1 MATLINTK
9 VLIVI
14 KTPKDDHHTWLVI
27 APLVNDKVVAASY
40 TRQGCEGAIKQ
51 LLAAETQSE
60 PVPSDHV
67 LNDQQL
73 IDMREYQWDE
83 VLEIDADIWVTK
95 PEDIDYDKMMRKITY
110 TIPRV
115 AVGAI
120 MINPEGK
127 VLMCRRPHGPENY
140 VGKLHTFGGK
150 VDLGET
156 LYDAIVREMREEC
169 DIDLTTQ
176 TVNTN
181 MLGVIEEIEHDCAY
195 EQLGEEKQI
204 YHWIS
209 SIWVFHMKDDYF
221 KNLEPH
227 KHQEMGWVD
236 VKSLSTYDIAPSA
249 YQSLVLAGLLEPDP
263 SWTNTVDQS
272 ATIN

>member
-1 MATLINTK
+1 MATLVNTK

-51 LLAAETQSE
+51 LLVAETQSE

-83 VLEIDADIWVTK
+83 VLEIDAEIWVTN
-95 PEDIDYDKMMRKITY
+95 PEDVVYDKMMRKITHN
-110 TIPRV
+110 IPRL

-140 VGKLHTFGGK
+140 RGKLHTFGGK

-176 TVNTN
+176 AVSTNTV
-181 MLGVIEEIEHDCAY
+181 GIIEEIEHDCSY
-195 EQLGEEKQI
+195 QLQGQEKQI

-221 KNLEPH
+221 VNVEPH
-227 KHQEMGWVD
+227 KHLEMGWVD
-236 VKSLSTYDIAPSA
+236 VKSVSTHDMAPSA
-249 YQSLVLAGLLEPDP
+249 YQSLVLAGLLEVDP
-263 SWTNTVDQS
+263 SLLTTMDQA

>member
-1 MATLINTK
+1 MTKLITTK

-14 KTPKDDHHTWLVI
+14 ETPKDDYHSWIVT
-27 APLVNDKVVAASY
+27 APLVNNRVVTTAN
-40 TRQGCEGAIKQ
+40 TRSGCVGAIQ
-51 LLAAETQSE
+51 RLLVMDTKRE

-67 LNDQQL
+67 LNDQRL
-73 IDMREYQWDE
+73 IDVRKYQWDE
-83 VLEIDADIWVTK
+83 VLEIDADIWVSA
-95 PEDIDYDKMMRKITY
+95 PEDIAHDKMMRKITH

-176 TVNTN
+176 TVSTN
-181 MLGVIEEIEHDCAY
+181 MIGVIEEIEHDCAY

-209 SIWVFHMKDDYF
+209 SIWVFQMKDDYF
-221 KNLEPH
+221 KNIEPH

-263 SWTNTVDQS
+263 EWTNTVDQS

>member
-1 MATLINTK
+1 MATLVNTK

-27 APLVNDKVVAASY
+27 APLVNDKVVAAAY
-40 TRQGCEGAIKQ
+40 TRQSCEGAIKQ
-51 LLAAETQSE
+51 LLVAATQSQ

-95 PEDIDYDKMMRKITY
+95 PEDIDYDKMMRKITH

-221 KNLEPH
+221 KNIEPH

-236 VKSLSTYDIAPSA
+236 VKTLSTYDIAPSA

-263 SWTNTVDQS
+263 AWTNTVDQS

>member
-1 MATLINTK
+1 MLTLINTK

-14 KTPKDDHHTWLVI
+14 KSPKDDFSPWVVR
-27 APLVNDKVVAASY
+27 APLVSNCATTITNS
-40 TRQGCEGAIKQ
+40 RHGCIDAIRRHLILDTKR
-51 LLAAETQSE
+51 E

-95 PEDIDYDKMMRKITY
+95 PEDIDYDKMMRKITH

-140 VGKLHTFGGK
+140 RGKLHTFGGK

-176 TVNTN
+176 AVSTNTV
-181 MLGVIEEIEHDCAY
+181 GIIEEIEHDCSY
-195 EQLGEEKQI
+195 QLQGQEKQI

-221 KNLEPH
+221 VNVEPH
-227 KHQEMGWVD
+227 KHLEMGWVD
-236 VKSLSTYDIAPSA
+236 VKSVSTHDMAPSA
-249 YQSLVLAGLLEPDP
+249 YQSLVLAGLLEVDP
-263 SWTNTVDQS
+263 SLLTTMDQA

>member
-27 APLVNDKVVAASY
+27 APLVNDKIVAASY
-40 TRQGCEGAIKQ
+40 TRQGCEDAIKQ
-51 LLAAETQSE
+51 LLVAETQSE

-83 VLEIDADIWVTK
+83 VLEIDAEIWVTD
-95 PEDIDYDKMMRKITY
+95 PEDAVYDKMMRKITHN
-110 TIPRV
+110 IPRL

-127 VLMCRRPHGPENY
+127 VLMCRRPYGPENY
-140 VGKLHTFGGK
+140 RGKLHTFGGK

-156 LYDAIVREMREEC
+156 LYDAIVREMRE
-169 DIDLTTQ
+169 
-176 TVNTN
+176 
-181 MLGVIEEIEHDCAY
+181 
-195 EQLGEEKQI
+195 
-204 YHWIS
+204 
-209 SIWVFHMKDDYF
+209 
-221 KNLEPH
+221 
-227 KHQEMGWVD
+227 
-236 VKSLSTYDIAPSA
+236 LS
-249 YQSLVLAGLLEPDP
+249 
-263 SWTNTVDQS
+263 
-272 ATIN
+272 

>member
-1 MATLINTK
+1 MLKLVKTK
-9 VLIVI
+9 VLIAI
-14 KTPKDDHHTWLVI
+14 QSPKDDFSSWI
-27 APLVNDKVVAASY
+27 IRAPLVGNCAITTAN
-40 TRQGCEGAIKQ
+40 TRSRCVDVMQRFLTMDTKR
-51 LLAAETQSE
+51 E

-73 IDMREYQWDE
+73 IDMRAYQWDE
-83 VLEIDADIWVTK
+83 VLEIEAEIWVTD
-95 PEDIDYDKMMRKITY
+95 PEDIAYDKMMRKITHN
-110 TIPRV
+110 IPRL

-140 VGKLHTFGGK
+140 RGKLHTFGGK

-176 TVNTN
+176 TVSTNTV
-181 MLGVIEEIEHDCAY
+181 GVIEEIEHDCAY
-195 EQLGEEKQI
+195 QSQGEEKQI

-209 SIWVFHMKDDYF
+209 AIWVFHMKDDHF
-221 KNLEPH
+221 VNVEPH
-227 KHQEMGWVD
+227 KHEEMGWVD

-263 SWTNTVDQS
+263 QWTNTVDQS